1 MAAVNIL
8 NAGVS
13 ESGITYDAAAIADLD
28 SGERAN
34 VFTEVSVTPTIKTTG
49 LSTVVNKSFIEIRKT
64 ATFSSD
70 TAGTA
75 ISNSFHNRLYP
86 ASSTISQRAKNKEE
100 TKSFRIKTFDS
111 DENASND
118 TNRKFTYTELDLE
131 DFDYFV
137 LINPEIVG
145 EANTTIVKPHFAR
158 ITAVIGI
165 DEFGDGIEFEPAY
178 PTVIP
183 KDTNF
188 EIYKGPAKTDTSV
201 VAVSYGLEG
210 DADANTNKYDV
221 VNTISIPTAYFYN
234 ERLHEDNQ
242 LDYETKYAFLYKN
255 KNASAET
262 DQDSWFMTEAKFDRT
277 IQNVGRK
284 TLDAVLVDKTKDD
297 ASDYQPLVQTG
308 FLNDFYRDTAHD
320 VRRYIY
326 FDKKEFKNNR
336 IPTTMEVQTN
346 SPKNRISKFGSV
358 KFADNAGI
366 AHTKY
371 REEDELYIR
380 SGIYNS
386 SIKTIKSPYNATH
399 DAGNVIEIL
408 TMDDEYDIKALLSVN
423 SMLEID
429 GYHYIVN
436 SIDTKNLTAGTQA
449 ITTKARKLTTA
460 NTFTA
465 TNTVHSFTNKEV
477 RYAPFTLS
485 TSGKHRLNT
494 EFASDTKI
502 KVDESDRITL
512 DGRTIA
518 KENTTIYNSKLS
530 TANNTSFYIDL
541 EKGDAVHKYIEFTNN
556 ATNYYQSDYPFMYY
570 LSGGYTLHETVFKGF
585 VEDTESKN
593 EGGLLTFQLTG
604 RDEVGDLLSTNITRN
619 LNYLNDIVY
628 STSNPGVD
636 STLFETGTISQSSPS
651 NGNTIAVGDT
661 QILPTGELSV
671 SAGDLLYN
679 SANELIGEVLSTNN
693 TIIYLNAPALKA
705 TSNNQIKIYKK
716 TTSISGLKAL
726 LSNQLETTK
735 TTDFSSISGKGLVY
749 STGTRLGVFD
759 SSRALVSSG
768 ESLVSTSDTGLY
780 SKDGSLGYHISRTD
794 SLNGDSAHLL
804 SVGTDDGFESVAQVN
819 RTFSAESL
827 SVVSIEN
834 IDDNNNLVRLAPSF
848 PVVLGRLDNGK
859 FYHLNTNI
867 PLGGYL
873 HKLVN
878 NSANGTASLTTIPK
892 SEELYRFYNANRFS
906 PGTLNYTH
914 SSIYADASSRNQKIS
929 GYSDLIH
936 ITSDLGAVAG
946 SYTTSSNSSSPLT
959 ANVTTGSNHVPKEIH
974 HLGSLRE
981 ESLSAL
987 TQIDRKTI
995 PYELYGLGDI
1005 LPFSYKRANSLG
1017 RAAHGM
1023 ANLGLMFEDDKVG
1036 TGSEI
1041 THTNYTEKTKY
1052 KTKSDRNYDFSTIS
1066 SASIDTNAMRRWG
1079 VMRLVEATFD
1089 WHFNPIDAE
1098 SLRNTSEIAKV
1109 KYPLYYRYTEGSPLG
1124 SYNVTANGSDITL
1137 STSIS
1142 FTSGDSVYLS
1152 DGRLV
1157 AVVNT
1162 TLSNVTSLTSSNTSY
1177 IDSSK
1182 ITGTVAAKTR
1192 KINASNIVHDDGEGL
1207 NGNDDASSGTF
1218 VYIDNLSESDDLQ
1231 TLIDVHLLS
1240 PIIDR
1245 DYLNYTEL
1253 DHFKDP
1259 PNVVLPFWTSF
1270 NTSVSSILAINSGSL
1285 VTNDNY
1291 PSLYPVNRMAT
1302 SGFIHTSKVIHAILN
1317 TKPDLSNAR
1326 YVSHGLTH
1334 YDFDGTKHLYENCR
1348 LQFTDFKPSLQRTV
1362 LAPMPDL
1369 TSSDVEIADITGSVG
1384 SSSGD
1389 IDDDD
1394 KDELFSFYPSS
1405 TLMTI
1410 GYVWQAEESGD
1421 KSRIMS
1427 LTLNDQNQTTFVQGQ
1442 SFVAPATTTSRYV
1455 NESRTDYRDLTEH
1468 DNDGLSNHGLF
1479 PPDSKGQ
1486 AYRAQMFVKP
1496 ILTMSG
1502 SEIGQSATSV
1512 AKEMNSSTDA
1522 LWLEFV
1528 PNLVGYYVVKDEN
1541 STTVS
1546 VAKITNHQRATSSNI
1561 ATHTL
1566 TFDKAITAGDYR
1578 IMRVAETTFEDTPDK
1593 IEFNKLFDTGL
1604 QYDNVAQ
1611 DIRYSERRDQ
1621 KTKYQEGIHSMFLFL
1636 DIDNMDNTSQ
1646 TYIDRRNMTQLDN
1659 IFTNGEQIQ
1668 AYVTDGKTKA
1678 EKTLTI
1684 DTTGSD
1690 FSISYDGKLSG
1701 DGVVSFGEIFEV
1713 VIPKRLNI
1721 NPVNAYLGTTFSIGS
1736 EVDVEI
1742 ADILKEIALDVD
1754 AEQSLRE
1761 YTGAIVNV
1769 GNASSTTIT
1778 YTGTTDIAVD
1788 DVLYTHEGFLLGKVS
1803 NITSDTITFDSKE
1816 FEPATYDEIIRRNR
1830 KTFVSLANF
1839 NDVDAFS
1846 VINYLATKKGLDY
1859 TIENKKMTIK
1869 RIDDAYGLRTY
1880 QLDYLTNN
1888 RITQVNSNKSLFDKA
1903 NKVIVI
1909 GDAVRAEAEVP
1920 TNKKTREV
1928 VVVEPNVKSLNDARI
1943 KAEQTLRTLQMDTRK
1958 ISIQVQKEGMELIKP
1973 GDIVSLDFP
1982 NHNIPKADYQVF
1994 EIENALTS
2002 LLTLSVN
2009 TFNKSIA
2016 ERLSELG
2023 VEQKVGLGKIL
2034 TRNSEQ
2040 EVIGKLFLDTVNIN
2054 NISVKYQIS
2063 RNENALGFNNTLGF
2077 NSQLGLDITDDTP
2090 HITERDE

>member
-1 MAAVNIL
+1 MTFAANIL
-8 NAGVS
+8 NAGINESTVS
-13 ESGITYDAAAIADLD
+13 YNASAISTLD

-49 LSTVVNKSFIEIRKT
+49 LLANTPNKSFIEIRKT
-64 ATFSSD
+64 ATFSTD
-70 TAGTA
+70 TAGVQ

-86 ASSTISQRAKNKEE
+86 ASTTLNARAKNKEE
-100 TKSFRIKTFDS
+100 TKSFRVKTFDS
-111 DENASND
+111 DENLSND
-118 TNRKFTYTELDLE
+118 TNRKFNYTDMDLE
-131 DFDYFV
+131 GFDYFI

-158 ITAVIGI
+158 ITAIVGF
-165 DEFGDGIEFEPAY
+165 DDFGDGLEFEPAY

-188 EIYKGPAKTDTSV
+188 EIYKGPDKTETSV

-210 DADANTNKYDV
+210 DADATTDKYDV

-242 LDYETKYAFLYKN
+242 LDYETKYAFLYRN
-255 KNASAET
+255 KFSHLLNT
-262 DQDSWFMTEAKFDRT
+262 DQNAWFMTEAKFDRT
-277 IQNVGRK
+277 IQNIGRK
-284 TLDAVLVDKTKDD
+284 TLDAVLVDKTKND

-336 IPTTMEVQTN
+336 IQSTMEIVAN

-358 KFADNAGI
+358 KFTDNAGI
-366 AHTKY
+366 AHMKY

-380 SGIYNS
+380 NGIYNS
-386 SIKTIKSPYNATH
+386 SIKTIKSPFNATH
-399 DAGNVIEIL
+399 EAGNVIEIL
-408 TMDDEYDIKALLSVN
+408 AMDDEYDVKALLSVD

-436 SIDTKNLTAGTQA
+436 TVQA
-449 ITTKARKLTTA
+449 KTVVSSTGISTGIQEITTKNRKLITDTTFPS
-460 NTFTA
+460 TGTS
-465 TNTVHSFTNKEV
+465 TVHEFTNKEV
-477 RYAPFTLS
+477 RYAPFTKS
-485 TSGKHRLNT
+485 ASGKHRLNT

-518 KENTTIYNSKLS
+518 KENTSIYNSKLS

-541 EKGDAVHKYIEFTNN
+541 EKGDAVHKYIEFANN

-585 VEDTESKN
+585 VEDVESKN
-593 EGGLLTFQLTG
+593 EQGLLSFQLTG
-604 RDEVGDLLSTNITRN
+604 RDEIGDLLSTNITRN
-619 LNYLNDIVY
+619 LNYLNDVVY
-628 STSNPGVD
+628 STSNPTVESTVD
-636 STLFETGTISQSSPS
+636 NFTAGTITSS
-651 NGNTIAVGDT
+651 GDIAVGDT
-661 QILPTGELSV
+661 SFTTTANLSV
-671 SAGDLLYN
+671 SAGGLVYN
-679 SANELIGEVLSTNN
+679 QSSTFELIGEVLSVDTAG
-693 TIIYLNAPALKA
+693 TEITLVMPALKA
-705 TSNNQIKIYKK
+705 TSNSQVLIYKNTK
-716 TTSISGLKAL
+716 HISGLKAL
-726 LSNQLETTK
+726 SSNTLETTK

-749 STGTRLGVFD
+749 STGKDT
-759 SSRALVSSG
+759 SG

-780 SKDGSLGYHISRTD
+780 SKDGTLGYHISRTD
-794 SLNGDSAHLL
+794 SVNGDSTHLL
-804 SVGTDDGFESVAQVN
+804 SVGTDDGFESILQVN
-819 RTFSAESL
+819 RTFNVENL

-834 IDDNNNLVRLAPSF
+834 IDNNTNSVRLAPSF
-848 PVVLGRLDNGK
+848 PVVLGRLDSGK
-859 FYHLNTNI
+859 FYHLNTNV

-878 NSANGTASLTTIPK
+878 NSSNGSEVAVTIPK
-892 SEELYRFYNANRFS
+892 SEDLYRFHNANRFN
-906 PGTLNYTH
+906 PGTLNYNH
-914 SSIYADASSRNQKIS
+914 SSIYADASNRTQGIS
-929 GYSDLIH
+929 GYSDLVH
-936 ITSDLGAVAG
+936 FSNDVSGITG
-946 SYTTSSNSSSPLT
+946 SYTTSSNSSSPYDANIT
-959 ANVTTGSNHVPKEIH
+959 AGSNHVPKEIFYE
-974 HLGSLRE
+974 SALRE
-981 ESLSAL
+981 EPLSAL
-987 TQIDRKTI
+987 TQIDRRTI

-1005 LPFSYKRANSLG
+1005 LPFSYRRANSLG
-1017 RAAHGM
+1017 RTAQDM
-1023 ANLGLMFEDDKVG
+1023 TNFGLMFEDDKAG
-1036 TGSEI
+1036 IGSEI

-1052 KTKSDRNYDFSTIS
+1052 RTKSDKNYDFSKIS

-1089 WHFNPIDAE
+1089 WHFNPVDAE
-1098 SLRNTSEIAKV
+1098 SIPKTSDIAKV
-1109 KYPLYYRYTEGSPLG
+1109 KYPIYYRHTAPTG
-1124 SYNVTANGSDITL
+1124 SYNVTANGSDITI
-1137 STSIS
+1137 STQTS
-1142 FTSGDSVYLS
+1142 FVSGDSVYLS

-1157 AVVNT
+1157 AVING
-1162 TLSNVTSLTSSNTSY
+1162 TLTDVTSLTSSNTSY

-1182 ITGTVAAKTR
+1182 ITGTVAAKTVN
-1192 KINASNIVHDDGEGL
+1192 KINASTVIHDDGDGL

-1218 VYIDNLSESDDLQ
+1218 VYIDNLSENDDLQ

-1245 DYLNYTEL
+1245 DYLIYTEH
-1253 DHFKDP
+1253 DHFAKP
-1259 PNVVLPFWTSF
+1259 PNVVLPLWTQF
-1270 NTSVSSILAINSGSL
+1270 NNNISTVDAID
-1285 VTNDNY
+1285 TNLITDDDY
-1291 PSLYPVNRMAT
+1291 PSLYPENRMAT
-1302 SGFIHTSKVIHAILN
+1302 SGFIHTSKVIHAILHS
-1317 TKPDLSNAR
+1317 KPDITSRR
-1326 YVSHGLTH
+1326 YLPHTLTH
-1334 YDFDGTKHLYENCR
+1334 FKLSGGMHLYENCR
-1348 LQFTDFKPSLQRTV
+1348 LQFTDFKSALQRTDTV
-1362 LAPMPDL
+1362 RTPTL
-1369 TSSDVEIADITGSVG
+1369 TSSDVVITGISGVNL
-1384 SSSGD
+1384 SSSPPSPSNV
-1389 IDDDD
+1389 
-1394 KDELFSFYPSS
+1394 EREQLFAFYPSE
-1405 TLMTI
+1405 TLMTL
-1410 GYVWQAEESGD
+1410 GYVW
-1421 KSRIMS
+1421 KSNTVS
-1427 LTLNDQNQTTFVQGQ
+1427 LTGSNATQSQ
-1442 SFVAPATTTSRYV
+1442 SFVAPATTTSAYV
-1455 NESRTDYRDLTEH
+1455 NEDK
-1468 DNDGLSNHGLF
+1468 SNLVDESNEAIL
-1479 PPDSKGQ
+1479 PALDIDSKGQ

-1496 ILTMSG
+1496 ILTLSG
-1502 SEIGQSATSV
+1502 SSTSSV
-1512 AKEMNSSTDA
+1512 VKTMNTFTDA
-1522 LWLEFV
+1522 IWLEFV
-1528 PNLVGYYVVKDEN
+1528 PNLTGYYLVRDVQH
-1541 STTVS
+1541 STERI
-1546 VAKITNHQRATSSNI
+1546 AKIINHERNDTGTVAI
-1561 ATHTL
+1561 HTL
-1566 TFDKAITAGDYR
+1566 TLDKSMIAGDYR

-1604 QYDNVAQ
+1604 QYDRVAQ
-1611 DIRYSERRDQ
+1611 DLRRSSIRDQ
-1621 KTKYQEGIHSMFLFL
+1621 KTKYQEGIHSMFLFVE
-1636 DIDNMDNTSQ
+1636 IDNLHNTTQ
-1646 TYIDRRNMTQLDN
+1646 KYIDRRSLEQIST

-1668 AYVTDGKTKA
+1668 AYITDGNTKS
-1678 EKTLTI
+1678 EKTLTMNV
-1684 DTTGSD
+1684 TSEFGGTLFN
-1690 FSISYDGKLSG
+1690 FSISYDGKLTG
-1701 DGVVSFGEIFEV
+1701 NGLVSFGEIFEV

-1742 ADILKEIALDVD
+1742 ADIMKEIDLDVD

-1816 FEPATYDEIIRRNR
+1816 FEPATYDEIIRRNK
-1830 KTFVSLANF
+1830 KTFISLANF

-1846 VINYLATKKGLDY
+1846 VINYLSSKKGLDY
-1859 TIENKKMTIK
+1859 TIENKKMIIK
-1869 RIDDAYGLRTY
+1869 RLDDDYGLRTY

-1888 RITQVNSNKSLFDKA
+1888 KITNVNSNKSLFDKA
-1903 NKVIVI
+1903 SKVIVV

-1920 TNKKTREV
+1920 TNKRTREV
-1928 VVVEPNVKSLNDARI
+1928 VVVEPNIKSLSDARI
-1943 KAEQTLRTLQMDTRK
+1943 KAEQTLRTLQSDARK
-1958 ISIQVQKEGMELIKP
+1958 IKIQVQKEGMELIKP

-1982 NHNIPKADYQVF
+1982 NHDIPKGDYQVF

-2002 LLTLSVN
+2002 LITLSVN

-2023 VEQKVGLGKIL
+2023 VEQRVGIGKIL